1 MSLQPISNF
10 MRNRWKMAK
19 NNDNDKAITIYDIA
33 REAGVSPSTVSR
45 VLTNSV
51 NVRPEK
57 RERVQALIEK
67 YNFRPNALAK
77 GLSDTRSR
85 VIGVL
90 MADIR
95 NPFYAALYV
104 SCENAALARGYRV
117 ILCCSLGETEREI
130 EQLDILKQQSVEAII
145 QIGGMVD
152 AVITDPAYIRKAKQ
166 ISEQLPIITSGKIDE
181 VSCHRVVIDSN
192 EAVKLLAEHLISLG
206 HERIA
211 LVGGRLDVISTYEKY
226 MTFCKILKAHGI
238 PVNKRYVYEG
248 TYDYDAGYEGVKE
261 LMAMREKPTAI
272 IAINDFCAAGV
283 IRRLVEEGYRVPGD
297 VSVVSY
303 DNTYITNLI
312 FPKITSIDYDYDTL
326 GRMLADTA
334 IDVANGESVPSFR
347 SVTPRLEVRESS
359 GRLCASARIGE

>member
-1 MSLQPISNF
+1 
-10 MRNRWKMAK
+10 MAK
-19 NNDNDKAITIYDIA
+19 NSDNDKTITIYDIA
-33 REAGVSPSTVSR
+33 KEAGVSPSTVSR
-45 VLTNSV
+45 VLTNNA

-57 RERVQALIEK
+57 RERIQALIEK

-104 SCENAALARGYRV
+104 ACENAALARGYRV

-145 QIGGMVD
+145 QIGGRVD
-152 AVITDPAYIRKAKQ
+152 AVITEPAYIKKAKQ
-166 ISEQLPIITSGKIDE
+166 IAEKLPIITSGKIDE
-181 VSCHRVVIDSN
+181 VPCYRVVIDAN
-192 EAVKLLAEHLISLG
+192 EAVRLLTEHLIEFG
-206 HERIA
+206 HEKIA

-226 MTFCKILKAHGI
+226 MTFCRILKDHKIAI
-238 PVNKRYVYEG
+238 NKRYVYEG
-248 TYDYDAGYEGVKE
+248 RYDYDAGYEGVKE

-283 IRRLVEEGYRVPGD
+283 IRRLVEEGYRVPED

-303 DNTYITNLI
+303 DNTYITNLT

-326 GRMLADTA
+326 GKMLADTA
-334 IDVANGESVPSFR
+334 IDVANGETVPTFR
-347 SVTPRLEVRESS
+347 SVKPSLVVRESS
-359 GRLCASARIGE
+359 GRKNGGLA

>member
-1 MSLQPISNF
+1 
-10 MRNRWKMAK
+10 MAK

>member
-1 MSLQPISNF
+1 
-10 MRNRWKMAK
+10 MAK
-19 NNDNDKAITIYDIA
+19 NNDNKTITIYDIA
-33 REAGVSPSTVSR
+33 KEAGVSPSTVSR
-45 VLTNSV
+45 VLTNNA

-95 NPFYAALYV
+95 NPFYSTVYV
-104 SCENAALARGYRV
+104 ACEDAALARGYRV
-117 ILCCSLGETEREI
+117 ILCCSLGEIDREV

-145 QIGGMVD
+145 QIGGSVD
-152 AVITDPAYIRKAKQ
+152 AVITESTYIKKAKE
-166 ISEQLPIITSGKIDE
+166 ITRQLPIITSGKIDD
-181 VSCHRVVIDSN
+181 VPCYRVGIDAR
-192 EAVKLLAEHLISLG
+192 EAVRLLTEHLLDLG

-211 LVGGRLDVISTYEKY
+211 LAGGRLDVISTFEKY
-226 MTFCKILKAHGI
+226 MTYCDILKSRGI
-238 PVNKRYVYEG
+238 SVNKRYVFEG
-248 TYDYDAGYEGVKE
+248 GYDYDAGYESVKE
-261 LMAMREKPTAI
+261 FMAMKEKPTAI

-283 IRRLVEEGYRVPGD
+283 IRRLVEEGYRVPED

-303 DNTYITNLI
+303 DNTYIANLL

-326 GRMLADTA
+326 GKMLADTA
-334 IDVANGESVPSFR
+334 IDVANGENLPSFR
-347 SVTPRLEVRESS
+347 SVTPHLVVRESS
-359 GRLCASARIGE
+359 GERR